1 MGSVQGDIEFKNEVL
16 LVGRLQHKNLVRL
29 LGFCVEGNEKI
40 LVYELIENASLDR
53 FLFGMVPFPLFFYF
67 LFLKKESSNIRT
79 YDA

>member
-40 LVYELIENASLDR
+40 VVYELIENASLDR

-67 LFLKKESSNIRT
+67 F
-79 YDA
+79 